1 MKVNNEN
8 RYHYPV
14 EPGQFLTMLNRVG
27 QLGQWYVRHSPSWNL
42 SITSFSLSPGAG
54 NLPNEASLFFVE
66 GELPAVKLG
75 KITFDLMDLFKPGE
89 AWDPKVYTNNPY
101 MPYPLKEFLDQLFA
115 VLMLDREMR
124 RAARPRAMSLAA

>member
-1 MKVNNEN
+1 MTNEN

-66 GELPAVKLG
+66 GELPAVKIG
-75 KITFDLMDLFKPGE
+75 KITFELIDLFERGE
-89 AWDPKVYTNNPY
+89 AWDPKVYTDNPF
-101 MPYPLKEFLDQLFA
+101 MPYQLKEFLDQLFA

-124 RAARPRAMSLAA
+124 RAARERAMALAA

>member
-1 MKVNNEN
+1 MTEQV
-8 RYHYPV
+8 RYRYTR
-14 EPGQFLTMLNRVG
+14 EPSHFLAMLERTEQRG
-27 QLGQWYVRHSPSWNL
+27 HWHMRHSPSWNL

-66 GELPAVKLG
+66 GKLPAVKLG

-89 AWDPKVYTNNPY
+89 AWDPKVYTDNPF

-115 VLMLDREMR
+115 VLVEDRAMR
-124 RAARPRAMSLAA
+124 REAHGRAMALAA